1 DLLAVALVL
10 EAEAVA
16 HIERSHRPRSP
27 TAPTFER
34 EAVVFEAFTLAQ
46 HLGLG
51 PALLESPER
60 TRAFIDEVVA
70 FGDVERRRLWFLAY
84 ERAYVGAVLDALAL
98 RGGPLEAPRAPSMQ
112 AIFCI
117 DDREESLR

>member
-1 DLLAVALVL
+1 VELTLLSLRGWAGMIASLEAHPEWLAGAPPGASLLDFLAVALVL

-16 HIERSHRPRSP
+16 HVERSHRLREP

-60 TRAFIDEVVA
+60 TRTFIDE
-70 FGDVERRRLWFLAY
+70 
-84 ERAYVGAVLDALAL
+84 
-98 RGGPLEAPRAPSMQ
+98 
-112 AIFCI
+112 
-117 DDREESLR
+117 